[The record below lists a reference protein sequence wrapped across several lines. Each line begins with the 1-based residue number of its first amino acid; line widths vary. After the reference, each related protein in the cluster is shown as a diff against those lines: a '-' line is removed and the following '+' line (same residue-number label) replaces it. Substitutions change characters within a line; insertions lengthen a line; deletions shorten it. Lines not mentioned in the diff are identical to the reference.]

1 MLLPGIHWQWLQYC
15 SVWVLFLWILFYI
28 LKQTVLEVKA
38 VTIGEEE

>member
-1 MLLPGIHWQWLQYC
+1 VLLPGIHWQWLQYC
-15 SVWVLFLWILFYI
+15 SVWALFLWILFYI

>member
-1 MLLPGIHWQWLQYC
+1 
-15 SVWVLFLWILFYI
+15 LFLWILFYI

>member
-1 MLLPGIHWQWLQYC
+1 M
-15 SVWVLFLWILFYI
+15 WILFYI